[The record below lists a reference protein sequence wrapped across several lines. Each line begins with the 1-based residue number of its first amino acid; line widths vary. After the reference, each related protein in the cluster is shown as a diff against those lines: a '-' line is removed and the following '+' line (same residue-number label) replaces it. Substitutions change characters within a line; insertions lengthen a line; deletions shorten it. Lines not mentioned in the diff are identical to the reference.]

1 MAQKNPRAPGEHREK
16 GLHQPCRGAV
26 ILAAGLGKGVQQF
39 RENITAVRNKV
50 VLDHLGGQLIR
61 HGQLHAEHIAAH
73 IADCA
78 DNAVLAALL
87 LHGGAVD
94 AARWF
99 QLRICITACPAPI
112 GVLSVQWCLQE
123 SAVGKISKF
132 RKKEKS

>member
-1 MAQKNPRAPGEHREK
+1 MILSHKISVGKLFSPRIAGISPAGWGHPALRTNWEYR
-16 GLHQPCRGAV
+16 CRSG
-26 ILAAGLGKGVQQF
+26 QF
-39 RENITAVRNKV
+39 
-50 VLDHLGGQLIR
+50 IR

-99 QLRICITACPAPI
+99 QLRICITACPALI

-123 SAVGKISKF
+123 ICC
-132 RKKEKS
+132 R